1 MPLSGVYLKPD
12 VVVLCLTVLWAGG
25 CIPTDHPSQTR
36 SSNVIVLTDADFASK
51 IDAHRGVCLVDFW
64 APWCLPCS
72 IVSPTVEELA
82 DEYAG
87 AVRVGKVD
95 TDAQPQTMARFRIQA
110 LPTLIV
116 FRDGRPVKRFVGV
129 TPKDAL
135 KAAIDEARKP

>member
-1 MPLSGVYLKPD
+1 MSYSTGRLRRTSWL
-12 VVVLCLTVLWAGG
+12 LCLTVLWASG
-25 CIPTDHPSQTR
+25 CATAGRGPQTGASR
-36 SSNVIVLTDADFASK
+36 VLALTDADFASK

-129 TPKDAL
+129 TSKDAL